1 MPVAT
6 ARLADV
12 SARNPHPLVLGGSRQ
27 HFLQQVAISGLEFIL
42 LPQGVAGL
50 ADPIRKRVAN
60 PLELLEPGDAWL
72 GKTRRDLCLERK
84 ARKSLGAKK
93 GQLVLEPTDLTA
105 QLSAR
110 EALIASHSK
119 RRKRVSI
126 EQIRHKTRI
135 ECRSRPC
142 G

>member
-27 HFLQQVAISGLEFIL
+27 HFLQQVAISSLEFVL
-42 LPQGVAGL
+42 LPQGMAGL
-50 ADPIRKRVAN
+50 PDPIRKRVAN

-72 GKTRRDLCLERK
+72 DKARRDLCLEREALK
-84 ARKSLGAKK
+84 GLGAEK
-93 GQLVLEPTDLTA
+93 GQLVLKPTDLTA

-110 EALIASHSK
+110 EALVASHSK
-119 RRKRVSI
+119 RRQRVSI
-126 EQIRHKTRI
+126 E
-135 ECRSRPC
+135 
-142 G
+142 